1 MNIKGH
7 WEDVYQSRHS
17 DEVSWYR
24 PHLEVSLELIQKT
37 GIGRD
42 ARIIDVGG
50 GASSLVDDLLAEGF
64 TRITVLDIAESALED
79 AKARLGDR
87 ADTIT
92 WRVADVTEVDL
103 PDRTYDIW
111 HDRAVFHF
119 LTDAADRQKY
129 AKQAGKAV
137 KPGGYMIMATFG
149 PEGPTQCS
157 GLDVIRYAADDLE
170 KIFGADF
177 TLLESRR
184 EDHQTPAGKTQQFIY
199 ALFQRKSD

>member
-1 MNIKGH
+1 MLTHIHIWNFAIVEKL
-7 WEDVYQSRHS
+7 D
-17 DEVSWYR
+17 
-24 PHLEVSLELIQKT
+24 L
-37 GIGRD
+37 GID
-42 ARIIDVGG
+42 AG
-50 GASSLVDDLLAEGF
+50 L
-64 TRITVLDIAESALED
+64 TVLTGETGAGKSILLDALNL
-79 AKARLGDR
+79 ALGDR

-177 TLLESRR
+177 TLLESRL